1 MAFFDIFRT
10 APTQATPQQLPDEA
24 TKMDDVL
31 LTSLLAG
38 NTITRDQAMMIPAVS
53 SNVDRISSTFALLP
67 VKLYRK
73 EAADGKI
80 RVVEVDDPRVE
91 LLNDDTKDTLD
102 GFQFKKALCED
113 YLLGKGGYAFINRVN
128 NSVKSVNYV
137 DERQVYILH
146 NVDPIFKSYDIVVG
160 SEKYSPYQ
168 FIKLLRRT
176 KNGWDGT
183 GIVAE
188 VSSALQAA
196 YKTLLY
202 QLQLV
207 GRGGNKKGFLRAK
220 RKLGQ
225 AEIDALKKAWYNLYS
240 NSSENVV
247 VLNDGL
253 EFQES
258 SNTSVEMQLNQSK
271 SNLNREIDAIFHM
284 DPDPEKFIRNAI
296 LPIGTAFKTALN
308 RDFLLE
314 KEKGTY
320 FWDIDYSETL
330 KASLRERYEAYK
342 IGKQAGFLSINEV
355 RKRENLEEIDG
366 LDVIDLGLGS
376 TLFDMKTGDIYIPN
390 TDTHADQN
398 EEGGKED
405 GE

>member
-1 MAFFDIFRT
+1 
-10 APTQATPQQLPDEA
+10 
-24 TKMDDVL
+24 MD
-31 LTSLLAG
+31 S
-38 NTITRDQAMMIPAVS
+38 
-53 SNVDRISSTFALLP
+53 F
-67 VKLYRK
+67 
-73 EAADGKI
+73 
-80 RVVEVDDPRVE
+80 
-91 LLNDDTKDTLD
+91 
-102 GFQFKKALCED
+102 C
-113 YLLGKGGYAFINRVN
+113 
-128 NSVKSVNYV
+128 
-137 DERQVYILH
+137 
-146 NVDPIFKSYDIVVG
+146 YDIVVG

-207 GRGGNKKGFLRAK
+207 EKGGNKKGFLRAK

-284 DPDPEKFIRNAI
+284 DSDPEKFIRNAI

-355 RKRENLEEIDG
+355 RKRENLEEVDG